1 MVASILLTPLL
12 TRVMICTG
20 ITVPATVVMAVLR
33 FGDRLPLPMS
43 LAGEM
48 VITPMVI
55 SRRKR
60 KQKAVDLMVLV
71 M

>member
-1 MVASILLTPLL
+1 
-12 TRVMICTG
+12 MICTG